1 MDNELKRKIE
11 EMARKGFKLNNVK
24 KDPIDPRDYRAKI
37 SLKAEELPESAD
49 LREYAREIEDQG
61 HIGSCVGNAV
71 ASELELYGE
80 SILGVSKN
88 FSRLFIYWNARYLS
102 GLQDED
108 NGAYLRDGVKCCN
121 KWGICTED
129 IWPYDENEVN
139 TKPSDEAYEA
149 ARPNRVITYE
159 RIDNGDI
166 DTVKG
171 FLAFEKKSV
180 VIGMGLG
187 EKFYDISGPLDE
199 QDYPPINDDDNQY
212 IGGHAMNIVGYDD
225 NLNGGSFIVENSWGT
240 GWGDNGYWAMT
251 YEVFNADVWD
261 IWVTTELK
269 VDMQPDDPD
278 YTPSDED
285 NSGPIDP
292 NFPLP
297 PKPKKDKIEFISHKI
312 ENFFLPP
319 THASISKIKQPSVE
333 EMERIEREK
342 ERRIRRIR
350 RIRRRRR

>member
-1 MDNELKRKIE
+1 MSNNKRHLY
-11 EMARKGFKLNNVK
+11 RLNNVK
-24 KDPIDPRDYRAKI
+24 KDPDDPRDYIAKI
-37 SLKAEELPESAD
+37 PVKADQLPESAD
-49 LREYAREIEDQG
+49 LRQYAREIENQG
-61 HIGSCVGNAV
+61 HVGSCVGNAV

-80 SILGVSKN
+80 ALLNVSKN

-139 TKPSDEAYEA
+139 TRPSDEAYEA
-149 ARPNRVITYE
+149 ARPNRVIRYE
-159 RIDNGDI
+159 RIDVGDI
-166 DTVKG
+166 NTVKG

-187 EKFYDISGPLDE
+187 EKFFDISGPLED
-199 QDYPPINDDDNQY
+199 QDYPPINNDDNQY
-212 IGGHAMNIVGYDD
+212 VGGHAMNIVGYDD

-261 IWVTTELK
+261 IWVVTELK

-278 YTPSDED
+278 YVPSDED
-285 NSGPIDP
+285 NSGPTDP
-292 NFPLP
+292 DFPLP
-297 PKPKKDKIEFISHKI
+297 PKPKKDKIEFISHRI
-312 ENFFLPP
+312 QNFFLPP
-319 THASISKIKQPSVE
+319 THTPIKRSKRNKRNKRKL
-333 EMERIEREK
+333 MEKLSK
-342 ERRIRRIR
+342 ERRRRE
-350 RIRRRRR
+350 RISNIKRGRKG